1 MTLTEEQIQTRLLK
15 GRIIRLI
22 STSDPYT
29 KLQPGSMGVVTDVSK
44 DITGLDKV
52 HVKWENGSS
61 LSLLQGEDSYHIFTE
76 REQFLHMLTQY
87 VQSAHNLLGAWMGI
101 RYDEVLDREVEST
114 QWPFSC
120 SFDEY
125 CMTMHDVLEDLQKR
139 LS

>member
-1 MTLTEEQIQTRLLK
+1 MTLTEEQIQTRLLR

-29 KLQPGSMGVVTDVSK
+29 KLQPGSMGVVTDISK
-44 DITGLDKV
+44 DVTGLDKV
-52 HVKWENGSS
+52 HVKWANGSS

-76 REQFLHMLTQY
+76 REQFLHMLTEY
-87 VQSAHNLLGAWMGI
+87 VQSAHNLLGAWMNI
-101 RYDEVLDREVEST
+101 SSDEVLDKEVEST

-125 CMTMHDVLEDLQKR
+125 CFAMQSVLEDLQKR